1 VRRRK
6 AIWQILLAVSADFSV
21 VAVRPVAVALDWRFH
36 RTEDNDTMGKT
47 KQRATTATTSAGSLD
62 ERSQEFVG
70 QWNRLISTTNWEK
83 GQIIHQ
89 WRTALQQTDADAAEY
104 SDEAWSRRVGNVS
117 PQHVG
122 RLRRVY
128 ERFGEVWHDY
138 DGLYWTHFQSALDW
152 HDAEM
157 WLEGAVQ
164 SGWSVSQMR
173 AQRWETLGAPP
184 DKKPRDEDIVS
195 AELDEDVSPAFDSAA
210 EPSVSTTL
218 DTVRDPGDD
227 ESFGPDFGDE
237 GSASDGAAGPI
248 GIIAGDDDEETQA
261 AAEHRVRPFAALP
274 ELPEDLAEAFE
285 SFKLAIL
292 HHKMDGWREVARDD
306 VLSTLDALKELALA
320 P

>member
-1 VRRRK
+1 M
-6 AIWQILLAVSADFSV
+6 S
-21 VAVRPVAVALDWRFH
+21 
-36 RTEDNDTMGKT
+36 KT
-47 KQRATTATTSAGSLD
+47 KNRAATITISTGSLD
-62 ERSQEFVG
+62 ERSQEYVG

-83 GQIIHQ
+83 GQIIHG
-89 WRTALQQTDADAAEY
+89 WRTALQQAGADSAEY

-128 ERFGEVWHDY
+128 ERFGDVWHDY

-173 AQRWETLGAPP
+173 AQRWEAIGAPA

-195 AELDEDVSPAFDSAA
+195 AELDEDASPAFDSTA
-210 EPSVSTTL
+210 EASVSPTL
-218 DTVRDPGDD
+218 EAVRDPGGE

-237 GSASDGAAGPI
+237 GAESAGTAGPL
-248 GIIAGDDDEETQA
+248 GIVSDDDEEETQP

-292 HHKMDGWREVARDD
+292 HHKMDGWRGVARDD